1 MKKTILLCFVL
12 FAFLGLNAQWVN
24 NPATNTFLSNTSA
37 DAGEIYLSTSPNGD
51 VYVQWSQF
59 VSSGGW
65 GPKVQRINAE
75 GVPQWDANGLIP
87 CAQYALPSW
96 SQGFA
101 MAATTDN
108 AVVSSFA
115 TEAGH
120 TVAVKI
126 NADGTYAWGEGGITL
141 FGGAGNSRTELLA
154 GDDGGVWALG
164 TDVDNGTLYLCYIEA
179 NGTLNPTITISDD
192 SGKLC
197 MFGLL
202 VPTNDGVFVVYEKEE
217 WAYTYFYE
225 KDIRVVGYRK
235 DGTQLSND
243 VQLMAPVTIGGSYT
257 HYVVPDGLGG
267 GYAYIWHPAGQ
278 GGTFNTYVFHFNQ
291 NGVSTILD
299 PNGVA
304 VHSVDAY
311 NYYIDAYATV
321 DPVSHDLIIVYE
333 QTDKQFQQE
342 SRVYA
347 NRFNT
352 IGDRLWNEGVLI
364 VEENGQNHSNLLI
377 DAFDY
382 GGGYCVVYAEGDGYN
397 ESLKAIGIDD
407 QGSQVW
413 NTVMSSNS
421 YPRAICRNTTEF
433 HNGMNV
439 VAWVNSSSSGTGG
452 IYGQNIGW
460 DGTMGPNIT
469 PPTPPMPC
477 DPPTNF
483 TGSYYAGDPVSGP
496 LLSWDAPDPLPLH
509 YNLYREGAKEVIE
522 LDAEW
527 TSYFEEVEP
536 GDYIYRLT
544 AVYEGCES
552 TYALTETGDDY
563 VLIEVPNTTSVDENA
578 DEPMVTVLRIYTL
591 SGQLIKQTSL
601 ENLSDG
607 VYVLQGLT
615 RDGRLVTRKTVVTS
629 QL

>member
-1 MKKTILLCFVL
+1 MKKSFLLSLLLLV
-12 FAFLGLNAQWVN
+12 FATAQAQWVN
-24 NPATNTFLSNTSA
+24 NPATNTSFANTST

-65 GPKVQRINAE
+65 GPKVQRLNSE
-75 GVPQWDANGLIP
+75 GVPQWDANGLLP
-87 CAQYALPSW
+87 SSQYSLPSW
-96 SQGFA
+96 SQGLA

-108 AVVSSFA
+108 AVVSCFA
-115 TEAGH
+115 TQDH

-126 NADGTYAWGEGGITL
+126 NADGTYAWGEAGLTL

-164 TDVDNGTLYLCYIEA
+164 TDTDNGNLYLCYIEA

-192 SGKLC
+192 TGKLC

-202 VPTNDGVFVVYEKEE
+202 VPTNDGVFVVYEKEQ

-235 DGTQLSND
+235 DGTQFSND
-243 VQLMAPVTIGGSYT
+243 VQLMAPQTIAGSYT

-299 PNGVA
+299 PNGIP
-304 VHSVDAY
+304 VHSLDPINFY
-311 NYYIDAYATV
+311 LDAYATV
-321 DPVSHDLIIVYE
+321 DPVSHDLVIIYI
-333 QTDKQFQQE
+333 QTDEQFQQE

-347 NRFNT
+347 NRINT
-352 IGDRLWNEGVLI
+352 IGDRLWNEGIVI
-364 VEENGQNHSNLLI
+364 VEENGQDHSSIRI
-377 DAFDY
+377 DAFEY
-382 GGGYCVVYAEGDGYN
+382 GGGYCVVYEEGDGFN
-397 ESLKAIGIDD
+397 STLKAIGIND
-407 QGSQVW
+407 QGTQLW
-413 NTVMSSNS
+413 NTVMSSPL
-421 YPRAICRNTTEF
+421 YPRSMCKNTTEF
-433 HNGMNV
+433 HNGMNI
-439 VAWVNSSSSGTGG
+439 VAWVNNSTGG
-452 IYGQNIGW
+452 LYGQNIGW

-469 PPTPPMPC
+469 PPTPPTPC

-483 TGSYYAGDPVSGP
+483 EGEAYYNTALNLNAAVF
-496 LLSWDAPDPLPLH
+496 SWVAPPTLPLH
-509 YNLYREGAKEVIE
+509 YNLYYNEVK
-522 LDAEW
+522 DAIQIDGDV
-527 TSYFEEVEP
+527 TSFYQEFDP
-536 GDYIYRLT
+536 GDYLFRLT
-544 AVYEGCES
+544 AVYEECES
-552 TYALTETGDDY
+552 DYALTESGDDY
-563 VLIEVPNTTSVDENA
+563 VLVEIQDHTSVDEYA
-578 DEPMVTVLRIYTL
+578 DEAIVTVLRIYTL

-615 RDGRLVTRKTVVTS
+615 QDGTLVTRKTVVTS
-629 QL
+629 KL